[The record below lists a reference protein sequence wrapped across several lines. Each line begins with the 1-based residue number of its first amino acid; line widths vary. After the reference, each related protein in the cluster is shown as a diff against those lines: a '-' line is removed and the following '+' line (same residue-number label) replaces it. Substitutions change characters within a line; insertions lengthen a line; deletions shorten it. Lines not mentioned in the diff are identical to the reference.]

1 VNIELQDV
9 LSPERRRKRHLQTSM
24 APLWTWLV
32 ILAKA
37 GIQLFVVFKKNW
49 IPAFARMTS
58 SRRRRLRDAPP
69 DKCKSR

>member
-1 VNIELQDV
+1 
-9 LSPERRRKRHLQTSM
+9 M